1 MRGLDGFNGSMA
13 GCSGNELRHIVIT
26 LVSGGSLPRAV
37 SGIIRIDL
45 STQDGNTLVE
55 VERVRCGR
63 AATMASL
70 RLASFACIAS
80 TRLLAVSSHTIPLT
94 KSGPPPRH
102 SAYSAGP
109 PPSVVVSNQERARR
123 VGADVA
129 SPVVCALITWPASTK
144 SRFLGQPK
152 RSSVSRPGRDL
163 FSSLIFAYFSLL
175 FFLFLPA
182 APATGSGDCGTSP
195 SPGCPRPASEIPR
208 GCSFCGIAYHQS
220 GSSVVPASISGLV
233 QGPDKVHFPSV

>member
-1 MRGLDGFNGSMA
+1 
-13 GCSGNELRHIVIT
+13 
-26 LVSGGSLPRAV
+26 
-37 SGIIRIDL
+37 
-45 STQDGNTLVE
+45 
-55 VERVRCGR
+55 
-63 AATMASL
+63 MASL

-123 VGADVA
+123 VGAGVA
-129 SPVVCALITWPASTK
+129 SPAVCALITWPASTK

-163 FSSLIFAYFSLL
+163 FSSLISACFSLL
-175 FFLFLPA
+175 FLSSFCLLHRLLGLATVEQARPPDAPGPPA
-182 APATGSGDCGTSP
+182 RYPVAAASAASPITSP
-195 SPGCPRPASEIPR
+195 GRPWFLLLFR
-208 GCSFCGIAYHQS
+208 
-220 GSSVVPASISGLV
+220 V
-233 QGPDKVHFPSV
+233 

>member
-1 MRGLDGFNGSMA
+1 MHR
-13 GCSGNELRHIVIT
+13 
-26 LVSGGSLPRAV
+26 
-37 SGIIRIDL
+37 
-45 STQDGNTLVE
+45 
-55 VERVRCGR
+55 
-63 AATMASL
+63 
-70 RLASFACIAS
+70 IAS

-109 PPSVVVSNQERARR
+109 PPSVCGLS
-123 VGADVA
+123 
-129 SPVVCALITWPASTK
+129 LTK
-144 SRFLGQPK
+144 SGRPEWARSPALCPYYLACVNPGPAFSANQK
-152 RSSVSRPGRDL
+152 QSSVSRPGRDL
-163 FSSLIFAYFSLL
+163 FSSLILAYLSLL
-175 FFLFLPA
+175 FSLFLPA
-182 APATGSGDCGTSP
+182 APAAGSGDCGTSP